1 MAANIANMKVACA
14 YIRVSTDKQEELSPD
29 AQKRLLIDYAK
40 KHNMSLLA
48 ENIYIDNGISGKKAD
63 KRPEFMKMISL
74 AKSKEHPF
82 DIILVWKFSRF
93 ARNQEESIVYK
104 SLLKKNNVEVVSIS
118 EPLIDGPFGS
128 LIERIIEW
136 MDEYY
141 SIRLS
146 GEVLRGMTEKALRGG
161 YQSSLPLGYKMNKDT
176 GIPYIYEDEA
186 IIVKKIYNDYIS
198 GHSYLEIA
206 RELNALGY
214 TTKRGAAFEGR
225 TVEYIL
231 SNPFYYGAIRWNRQK
246 HDDHTIKDIS
256 EWIIVMGKHPAII
269 DKETWDEVQHLMAL
283 RSRPYKARAAG
294 HMKHWLGGIVKC
306 SNCGASLMA
315 GLNATRYQ
323 CGNYNK
329 GKCSRSHYIK
339 TAALEQAI
347 YEAFERVLDGSMDLH
362 YELKKSPNDGN
373 TTDRDMI
380 LNQMSKLC
388 DKEARIKQAYRD
400 GIDTIDE
407 YKENKQIIDNERK
420 ALEAQLDSLKTSEA
434 DSSDEMLQNITSV
447 LGIIKDTSKDT
458 LTRANAIRSV
468 VDHCV
473 YDKENDKL
481 EVYFFLQK

>member
-1 MAANIANMKVACA
+1 
-14 YIRVSTDKQEELSPD
+14 
-29 AQKRLLIDYAK
+29 
-40 KHNMSLLA
+40 
-48 ENIYIDNGISGKKAD
+48 
-63 KRPEFMKMISL
+63 
-74 AKSKEHPF
+74 
-82 DIILVWKFSRF
+82 
-93 ARNQEESIVYK
+93 
-104 SLLKKNNVEVVSIS
+104 
-118 EPLIDGPFGS
+118 
-128 LIERIIEW
+128 
-136 MDEYY
+136 
-141 SIRLS
+141 
-146 GEVLRGMTEKALRGG
+146 
-161 YQSSLPLGYKMNKDT
+161 
-176 GIPYIYEDEA
+176 
-186 IIVKKIYNDYIS
+186 
-198 GHSYLEIA
+198 
-206 RELNALGY
+206 
-214 TTKRGAAFEGR
+214 
-225 TVEYIL
+225 
-231 SNPFYYGAIRWNRQK
+231 
-246 HDDHTIKDIS
+246 
-256 EWIIVMGKHPAII
+256 
-269 DKETWDEVQHLMAL
+269 
-283 RSRPYKARAAG
+283 
-294 HMKHWLGGIVKC
+294 
-306 SNCGASLMA
+306 MA

-329 GKCSRSHYIK
+329 GKCSHSHYIK

-388 DKEARIKQAYRD
+388 DKEVRIKQAYRD